1 MSVHFDQTSSITTE
15 LFREDGDGY
24 LSIATLGDEPTGS
37 TCSID
42 AARKYFGDGVGRLS
56 GFGTFEQCG
65 EAVAQGIADYAV
77 MPAAYP
83 QIHNHF
89 FDARLRASSTFLHQL
104 PDIVAASP
112 HASYPQTV
120 SYVYHH
126 PATTRLVLDL
136 EPKSSRLECT
146 SNTKACAD
154 LLASPHDSGTSIAVT
169 NRLAA
174 DAFGLTRHRT
184 LAPGENMAFVVFR
197 RAAR

>member
-1 MSVHFDQTSSITTE
+1 MSVHIDRTISSRGE
-15 LFREDGDGY
+15 LFRENGDGH

-42 AARKYFGDGVGRLS
+42 AARKYFGDGVSRLS

-65 EAVAQGIADYAV
+65 EAVAQGIFDYAV

-112 HASYPQTV
+112 HPTYPQTV
-120 SYVYHH
+120 SNVYHH
-126 PATTRLVLDL
+126 PATSRLVVDL
-136 EPKSSRLECT
+136 EPNSTRLECT
-146 SNTKACAD
+146 SNTKACAE
-154 LLASPHDSGTSIAVT
+154 LLASPADSDTAIAVT

-174 DAFGLTRHRT
+174 DAYGLTSHRT